1 MVILRVVY
9 TLHCFVLNVT
19 CIWLYW
25 WSSLQVDGVDTKED
39 RTVVELH
46 RDGVVVHLAEALLSS
61 RDGVIITIIS
71 GVSSNR
77 EDSLEL
83 VLRVVEV
90 ERLVLQVCVNKYYRK
105 NELLISWLTHL
116 SDSHSK
122 C

>member
-1 MVILRVVY
+1 MLNGYYVNLRVVY
-9 TLHCFVLNVT
+9 CTL
-19 CIWLYW
+19 CIVLYW
-25 WSSLQVDGVDTKED
+25 MSCLQVDGVDTKED

-105 NELLISWLTHL
+105 NLRVSHFLADIS
-116 SDSHSK
+116 K
-122 C
+122 